1 MTFDAGAMH
10 PIRAQALADRAA
22 LEVRH
27 PDIFRPSPWQRAK
40 AVILVAALAALLAY
54 GLWALEFSPLRM
66 INGIGRLG
74 EFLVHM
80 IPPSTGTW
88 TKFWIYLHALAE
100 TIAIAFLGV
109 FVAAAIALPLGFLA
123 AKNVVPNAVIHFL
136 SRRMLDTVRGVDEL
150 IWALIWVSVVGLG
163 PFAGVLALV
172 CANVGAFG
180 KLFSEAIEAAD
191 RKSVEGIASTG
202 GAKLH
207 AVRFGLLPQVLPVMA
222 AQVLYYFESN
232 TRSATIIGIVG
243 AGGIGL
249 HLAEQIRVLEY
260 QHVSALILM
269 ILVTVALID
278 MVSTRLRFAL
288 IGDRSA
294 R

>member
-1 MTFDAGAMH
+1 MSAGAMH
-10 PIRAQALADRAA
+10 PIRAQALADRVA
-22 LEVRH
+22 LEARH
-27 PDIFRPSPWQRAK
+27 PDIFRPSPWARAR
-40 AVILVAALAALLAY
+40 ALLVVGGLAALLVY
-54 GLWALEFSPLRM
+54 GLWVLEFSPLKM
-66 INGIGRLG
+66 IVGLGRLG
-74 EFLVHM
+74 EFMVHM

-88 TKFWIYLHALAE
+88 AKFWIYLHALAE
-100 TIAIAFLGV
+100 TVAIAFLGV
-109 FVAAAIALPLGFLA
+109 FTAAAIALPLGFLA

-191 RKSVEGIASTG
+191 RKAVEGVASTG

-288 IGDRSA
+288 IGDRGA

>member
-1 MTFDAGAMH
+1 MSAGAMH
-10 PIRAQALADRAA
+10 PIRAQAVADRTA
-22 LEVRH
+22 LEARH
-27 PDIFRPSPWQRAK
+27 PDTFRPSPWARAR
-40 AVILVAALAALLAY
+40 ALLVVGGLAALLVY
-54 GLWALEFSPLRM
+54 GLWVLEFSPLK
-66 INGIGRLG
+66 IFVGLGRLG
-74 EFLVHM
+74 EFMVHM

-88 TKFWIYLHALAE
+88 AKFWIYLHALAE
-100 TIAIAFLGV
+100 TVAIAFLGV
-109 FVAAAIALPLGFLA
+109 FTAAAIALPLGFLA

-180 KLFSEAIEAAD
+180 KLFSEAIESAD
-191 RKSVEGIASTG
+191 RKAVEGIASTG

-288 IGDRSA
+288 IGDRGA